1 MKKTIKDTVLNEI
14 VINKSRFITFVFPI
28 NSLDEIKNII
38 SSMRKQYYDATHIV
52 YAYILKET
60 EKSSDDKE
68 PKGTAGRVMMD
79 ILHKMEL
86 DNVLSLTVRYFGGIK
101 LGKGGLVRAYSST
114 LSDALL
120 KAQFIFLK
128 KTVLFSFSLSYQ
140 DASRFDKIMDNPIS
154 IEKEY
159 QDNVV
164 YTLRVHQDDY
174 LKYKNLLLSFSSSY
188 RQIGYKEEEIYL

>member
-52 YAYILKET
+52 YAYVLKEL

-68 PKGTAGRVMMD
+68 PKGTAGRVMID
-79 ILHKMEL
+79 ILHKLEL
-86 DNVLSLTVRYFGGIK
+86 DNILSLTIRYFGGIK

-128 KTVLFSFSLSYQ
+128 KTVLFNFSLSYQ
-140 DASRFDKIMDNPIS
+140 DAARFDKIVDNPIS
-154 IEKEY
+154 MDKEY
-159 QDNVV
+159 QDNVI
-164 YTLRVHQDDY
+164 YTIRVLQDDY
-174 LKYKNLLLSFSSSY
+174 PKYKNLLLSFSSSY
-188 RQIGYKEEEIYL
+188 CPIDYKEEEIYL

>member
-164 YTLRVHQDDY
+164 YTLRVLQDDY